1 MTLIIKD
8 TQSNEEQIME
18 GVTIEQI
25 LHAIDRV
32 QKEKA
37 RQAEKYQ
44 RCVKP
49 KMGTL
54 RISNPASNS

>member
-18 GVTIEQI
+18 GITIEQV

-49 KMGTL
+49 KKL
-54 RISNPASNS
+54 RSPTPANTSP